1 MVEAAQSEPGS
12 PEETPLL
19 LHKGEGNLC
28 FHGVTLLLNHLSQ
41 PAFVKDHEH
50 RIVLANA
57 VFCELVGLS
66 ATAVLGRS
74 ESDIL
79 GPRTIAV
86 VPLADATGAATCA
99 ICLVDPGI
107 SVAGKEDLERYETE
121 RIALA
126 TLQKDLLRRER
137 YDVLR
142 QVGAVLAHQ
151 VRNHLAA
158 VTTAVALARKVATN
172 ASASLTQAL
181 ALAHDAA
188 MDASS
193 VIGDIV
199 EYTKVRPARPLVTS
213 LSEIVS
219 DALELSPPPNGVRI
233 ARDAFDADVYVDPIQ
248 VRDALRKIIR
258 NAYEAMNGHG
268 EVCFR
273 VHTGDPMLGNQVELR
288 VTDTG
293 DGISEQHRS
302 LIFEP
307 MVTNKPLGLG
317 LGLAT
322 ALTLVSNQGGTLDA
336 VEHQNGGAC
345 FSMRLPAASKVDAN
359 SNLKDPTNDVNR

>member
-1 MVEAAQSEPGS
+1 MVEATPSPPGS
-12 PEETPLL
+12 ALDAAVDLQSADGGPSFAVVTRLL
-19 LHKGEGNLC
+19 TH
-28 FHGVTLLLNHLSQ
+28 VTQ
-41 PAFVKDHEH
+41 PAFLKNHEGC
-50 RIVLANA
+50 IVFANA
-57 VFCELVGLS
+57 ALCELVGFSPGSLFGRLE
-66 ATAVLGRS
+66 TEVLGGRAS
-74 ESDIL
+74 LS
-79 GPRTIAV
+79 
-86 VPLADATGAATCA
+86 VPLADRDGTETHTV
-99 ICLVDPGI
+99 CLVEEGDTDA
-107 SVAGKEDLERYETE
+107 SNELERYESE
-121 RIALA
+121 RLALA
-126 TLQKDLLRRER
+126 SLQKDLLRRER

-172 ASASLTQAL
+172 ASPSLTQAL

-213 LSEIVS
+213 LSEIVN
-219 DALELSPPPNGVRI
+219 DALELSPPPSGVSI
-233 ARDAFDADVYVDPIQ
+233 THDPFDADVYVDPIQ
-248 VRDALRKIIR
+248 VRDALRKVIR
-258 NAYEAMNGHG
+258 NAYEAMNGQG
-268 EVCFR
+268 ELRFG
-273 VHTGDPMLGNQVELR
+273 VHAGDPTPANQVELR

-336 VEHQNGGAC
+336 VPHHNGGAC
-345 FSMRLPAASKVDAN
+345 FSMRLPAASKTEPNNNSKDASKDAN
-359 SNLKDPTNDVNR
+359 R

>member
-1 MVEAAQSEPGS
+1 MVEAAETKTRD
-12 PEETPLL
+12 EEELAPASNQAGGNSYFSSVARLL
-19 LHKGEGNLC
+19 ARVSG
-28 FHGVTLLLNHLSQ
+28 
-41 PAFVKDHEH
+41 PAFVKDHDQ
-50 RIVLANA
+50 RVVLTNA
-57 VFCELVGLS
+57 AFCELVN
-66 ATAVLGRS
+66 LGS
-74 ESDIL
+74 S
-79 GPRTIAV
+79 AV
-86 VPLADATGAATCA
+86 VGRTEAELLGQRAVTVVGLTDNDAFGNCA
-99 ICLVDPGI
+99 ICLVEE
-107 SVAGKEDLERYETE
+107 AG
-121 RIALA
+121 ALA
-126 TLQKDLLRRER
+126 ESELDGYESERMALAALQKDLLRRER

-181 ALAHDAA
+181 TLAHDAA

-213 LSEIVS
+213 LNEIVN
-219 DALELSPPPNGVRI
+219 DALELSPPPPGVRVT
-233 ARDAFDADVYVDPIQ
+233 RDLLDADVYVDPIQ
-248 VRDALRKIIR
+248 VRDALRKVIR
-258 NAYEAMNGHG
+258 NAYEAMNGQG
-268 EVCFR
+268 ELRFGVYA
-273 VHTGDPMLGNQVELR
+273 GDSSPGHHIELR

-322 ALTLVSNQGGTLDA
+322 ALTLVSNQGGTLDVVA
-336 VEHQNGGAC
+336 HDNGGAC
-345 FSMRLPAASKVDAN
+345 FSMRLPAAPKTAPN
-359 SNLKDPTNDVNR
+359 HNPKDPTNDVNR

>member
-1 MVEAAQSEPGS
+1 MVEAAQTEAGS
-12 PEETPLL
+12 VVETPLAF
-19 LHKGEGNLC
+19 HKADGNLC
-28 FHGVTLLLNHLSQ
+28 ISSVTRLLAHLTQ
-41 PAFVKDHEH
+41 AAFVKDAEH
-50 RIVLANA
+50 RVVFANA
-57 VFCELVGLS
+57 TFCELLCLGSNLVVGRL
-66 ATAVLGRS
+66 
-74 ESDIL
+74 ESDL
-79 GPRTIAV
+79 PGRRSTTE
-86 VPLADATGAATCA
+86 VPLTSADGSFAYS
-99 ICLVDPGI
+99 ICLVDSLLDGAPTRTGD
-107 SVAGKEDLERYETE
+107 ELERYESE

-172 ASASLTQAL
+172 ASGSLSQAL
-181 ALAHDAA
+181 SLAHDAA

-213 LSEIVS
+213 LGEIVN
-219 DALELSPPPNGVRI
+219 DALELSPPPAGVRI
-233 ARDAFDADVYVDPIQ
+233 TRDAFDADVYVDPIQ

-258 NAYEAMNGHG
+258 NAYEAMNSHG
-268 EVCFR
+268 ELRFG
-273 VHTGDPMLGNQVELR
+273 VHVGEPTPANQVELR

-336 VEHQNGGAC
+336 VAHHNGGAC
-345 FSMRLPAASKVDAN
+345 FSMRLPAATKVEPN
-359 SNLKDPTNDVNR
+359 PNPKDP

>member
-1 MVEAAQSEPGS
+1 MVEAAKTPAGS
-12 PEETPLL
+12 VVETPLAF
-19 LHKGEGNLC
+19 HHAEGNLC
-28 FHGVTLLLNHLSQ
+28 VSSLTRLLTHMTQ
-41 PAFVKDHEH
+41 PAFVVDSEQ
-50 RIVLANA
+50 RIVLANLA
-57 VFCELVGLS
+57 FCELVGLS
-66 ATAVLGRS
+66 AGSLIGRL
-74 ESDIL
+74 EADIP
-79 GPRTIAV
+79 GRPATME
-86 VPLADATGAATCA
+86 VPLCDTAGRVTYA
-99 ICLVDPGI
+99 ICLVDSGPAATG
-107 SVAGKEDLERYETE
+107 EELELYENE
-121 RIALA
+121 RMALA

-172 ASASLTQAL
+172 ASASLSQAL
-181 ALAHDAA
+181 TLAHDAA

-219 DALELSPPPNGVRI
+219 DALELSPPPSGVRVT
-233 ARDAFDADVYVDPIQ
+233 RDPFDADVYVDPIQ
-248 VRDALRKIIR
+248 VRDALRKVIR
-258 NAYEAMNGHG
+258 NAYEAMTGLG
-268 EVCFR
+268 ELRFG
-273 VHTGDPMLGNQVELR
+273 VHVGAPIPANQVELR

-336 VEHQNGGAC
+336 VAHQNGAC
-345 FSMRLPAASKVDAN
+345 FSMRLPAATKAEPN
-359 SNLKDPTNDVNR
+359 HNPKDPPTDVNR

>member
-1 MVEAAQSEPGS
+1 MVEAAQTPAGLVESS
-12 PEETPLL
+12 PTEFVTAQAGLSPAALTQLL
-19 LHKGEGNLC
+19 AL
-28 FHGVTLLLNHLSQ
+28 VAQ
-41 PAFVKDHEH
+41 PAFVKDREQ
-50 RIVLANA
+50 RIAQANA
-57 VFCELVGLS
+57 AFCELVGLS
-66 ATAVLGRS
+66 SALILGSPAPEVLGS
-74 ESDIL
+74 
-79 GPRTIAV
+79 RTAGC
-86 VPLADATGAATCA
+86 VPLTNAEGLVTHNLCLLEFADSRDHRTTG
-99 ICLVDPGI
+99 
-107 SVAGKEDLERYETE
+107 ELERYESE

-126 TLQKDLLRRER
+126 NLTKDLLRRER

-172 ASASLTQAL
+172 ASASLSQAL
-181 ALAHDAA
+181 TLAHDAA

-213 LSEIVS
+213 LNEIVS
-219 DALELSPPPNGVRI
+219 DALELSPPPNGVRVT
-233 ARDAFDADVYVDPIQ
+233 RDPSDADVYVDPIQ

-268 EVCFR
+268 ELRFG
-273 VHTGDPMLGNQVELR
+273 VHPSDASSANEVELR

-336 VEHQNGGAC
+336 VAHHNGGAC
-345 FSMRLPAASKVDAN
+345 FSMRLPAALPTETKN
-359 SNLKDPTNDVNR
+359 PPKDP